1 MNIYLNM
8 KNILLFIVFASSIL
22 IVITFFAIDL
32 WLKMSDVEISD
43 NGMTAIFIG
52 AFFTILLGSGLM
64 ALTFFSSRYGFD
76 DQVDHDLERL
86 LKKHNDS

>member
-8 KNILLFIVFASSIL
+8 KNILLLIVFASSTL

-32 WLKMSDVEISD
+32 WLKMSDVKISD